1 MACAA
6 CVSVIFD
13 SLQEF
18 SVNFGNGRERG
29 KRIGILVQDALHF
42 PDLAL
47 ADDAYKHRL
56 IKVGIHTRRVQFRYA
71 MMQPLHDLFSDLLGM
86 IGDDLKA
93 ERRFETTQDRI
104 ARFARYKQGYERK
117 KHGIKLFGKRRAL
130 MIHKKGCQH
139 NARVEHGGHCADA

>member
-13 SLQEF
+13 SLQKF

-71 MMQPLHDLFSDLLGM
+71 MM
-86 IGDDLKA
+86 
-93 ERRFETTQDRI
+93 
-104 ARFARYKQGYERK
+104 
-117 KHGIKLFGKRRAL
+117 
-130 MIHKKGCQH
+130 
-139 NARVEHGGHCADA
+139 